1 MILLGFKPSF
11 NPFSWKNMLTQ
22 TIRRQFLQ
30 YFKNQQHAV
39 IPSSPVIPHDDP
51 TLLFTNAGMNQFK
64 DVFLGKSHRDYKRA
78 ASSQKCIRV
87 GGKHN
92 DLENVGHTSRHL
104 TFFEMLGNFSFGD
117 YFKAQAIQFAWE
129 VSTKIFGFDP
139 DRIWPSVFRE
149 DDEAFEMWT
158 QYVPVERITRL
169 DEKDNFWAMGDTGP
183 CGPCSELYF
192 DRGPDFGQ
200 AKRLIDDPE
209 GTRFFEF
216 WNLVFMQYN
225 TQPSGAR
232 DLLPKPSIDTGAG
245 LERVI
250 ALKMGVDSVFETDV
264 LRSIIAQIEQ
274 VTGIPY
280 HIHDKRAPAFRVIA
294 DHLRCLAFA
303 IADGAQ
309 PSNVD
314 RGYVLRKV
322 LRRAVR
328 YGRTLGMDRPFLAD
342 ILPQLVSTMGSDY
355 PELLKGLERIAE
367 ILTIEEESFIR
378 TLRRGG
384 NILNQIIEK
393 AQTAQHTITGDDAFK
408 LKDTYGLP
416 IEEILLI
423 AKDSNL
429 HVDEKRYQQL
439 EQEAKER
446 SRNIQKSV
454 HQVATESV
462 FAEFAKEHGETKFL
476 GYTHAIADSQ
486 VVGLVVNGEFVNQM
500 EEGREGLVFLNE
512 TPFYAEMGGQIGDTG
527 RLEGTHQQFDVQD
540 CVSPYKG
547 LIAHKGKLERGTLQV
562 GDTLT
567 AVIDRDRRQK
577 IANNHTATH
586 LLHWALHRVLGE
598 HVKQAGS
605 VVDPQRL
612 RFDFSHHKALSVEE
626 IRQIEDLINDKIRQ
640 NLPVKWYEMK
650 YEEVQNR
657 DDIKQFFGE
666 KYGSL
671 VRVIDIDYSK
681 ELCGGTH
688 TSAVGN
694 IGLFRIAKEGSIAAG
709 IRRIEAVTGQEAEAL
724 NRQNEDILL
733 QIAQALKAQPQQVQE
748 RIERLLEENRQ
759 SAQELKNL
767 RKNQLKVLVE
777 SLMSQAHPSGD
788 LRIIVAE
795 VPLSIDELRQ
805 SVDLTLERM
814 GSGIV
819 VLGTAL
825 PDKCQLMA
833 KISDDCVKQGFSAHE
848 LIKLAMPIV
857 EGSGGGKPQMA
868 QGGGKNPQKLN
879 EALDAI
885 KNFLIQKIAQ

>member
-1 MILLGFKPSF
+1 
-11 NPFSWKNMLTQ
+11 MLTQ

-30 YFKNQQHAV
+30 YFKNQQHTIV
-39 IPSSPVIPHDDP
+39 PSSPVIPHDDP

-64 DVFLGKSHRDYKRA
+64 DVFLGKSHRDYTRA
-78 ASSQKCIRV
+78 ASSQKCVRV

-92 DLENVGHTSRHL
+92 DLDNVGHTSRHL

-117 YFKAQAIQFAWE
+117 YFKVQAIQFAWE

-149 DDEAFEMWT
+149 DDEAFEIWT
-158 QYVPVERITRL
+158 QYVPASRITRL

-192 DRGPDFGQ
+192 DRGPEFGD
-200 AKRLIDDPE
+200 AKQLKDDAD
-209 GTRFFEF
+209 GKRYLEF

-225 TQPSGAR
+225 TQPSGVR
-232 DLLPKPSIDTGAG
+232 ELLPKPSIDTGAG
-245 LERVI
+245 LERVV

-264 LRSIIAQIEQ
+264 LRSIIAQIEKI
-274 VTGIPY
+274 TGIPY
-280 HIHDKRAPAFRVIA
+280 HIHDKRSPAFRVIA

-303 IADGAQ
+303 IADGVQ

-328 YGRTLGMDRPFLAD
+328 YGRSLGMDRPFLAD
-342 ILPQLVSTMGSDY
+342 VLPELMSTMGSDY
-355 PELLKGLERIAE
+355 PELIKGQERIAE

-384 NILNQIIEK
+384 NILNQIIDK
-393 AQTAQHTITGDDAFK
+393 AQTSNRLISGDDAFK

-423 AKDSNL
+423 AKDSDL
-429 HVDEKRYQQL
+429 KVDEKRYQDL
-439 EQEAKER
+439 EKEAKER
-446 SRNIQKSV
+446 SRSIQKNV
-454 HQVATESV
+454 QQVATESV
-462 FAEFAKEHGETKFL
+462 FADFAKKYGETKFL
-476 GYTHAIADSQ
+476 GYTHAAADSK
-486 VVGLVVNGEFVNQM
+486 VMGLVVNGEFVNKM
-500 EEGREGLVFLNE
+500 EEGQEGLVFLAE
-512 TPFYAEMGGQIGDTG
+512 TPFYAEMGGQVGDTG
-527 RLEGTHQQFDVQD
+527 SLEGSHQSFRVED
-540 CVSPYKG
+540 SIAPYKG
-547 LIAHKGKLERGTLQV
+547 LIAHKGKLQKGTLQV
-562 GDTLT
+562 NDQLT
-567 AVIDRDRRQK
+567 AVIDRERRQK

-586 LLHWALHRVLGE
+586 LLHWALHQVLGE

-612 RFDFSHHKALSVEE
+612 RFDFSHHKALSIEE
-626 IRQIEDLINDKIRQ
+626 IRKIEDLINAKIRE

-650 YEEVQNR
+650 YDEVQGR

-733 QIAQALKAQPQQVQE
+733 QLAQFLKAQPHQVQE
-748 RIERLLEENRQ
+748 RIEKLLEENRQ
-759 SAQELKNL
+759 STQELKNL
-767 RKNQLKVLVE
+767 RKGQLNVLIE
-777 SLMSQAHPSGD
+777 SLVSQSIS
-788 LRIIVAE
+788 LKNMRIIVAE
-795 VPLSIDELRQ
+795 VPLGMEDLRQ
-805 SVDLTLERM
+805 CVDLTLERL

-819 VLGTAL
+819 VLGTIL
-825 PDKCQLMA
+825 SDKCQLMA
-833 KISDDCVKQGFSAHE
+833 KVSEEGVKQGFSAHE
-848 LIKLAMPIV
+848 FIKLAMPIV

-868 QGGGKNPQKLN
+868 QGGGKNPQKLL
-879 EALDAI
+879 EALERI
-885 KNFLIQKIAQ
+885 KEFLNQKN